1 MFKKMLI
8 ANRGEIAVRIIRAAR
23 EMGIRTVAIYSEA
36 DRDAK
41 HVQLADE
48 AYCIGGA
55 SPKESYLNM
64 THIIT
69 LATSIGVDAIH
80 PGYGFLAENAH
91 FAELCELV
99 GITFVGPSAEAIE
112 KMGDKSIAKK
122 TVQEALVPTV
132 PGSEGL
138 IQDEEEAL
146 FLAREIGYPV
156 IIKAT
161 AGGGGRGMRVARDHE
176 ELRHMFHLARREAEA
191 AFGNPGVYL
200 EKYLVRPR
208 HVEVQIIGDRHGH
221 IVHLGERDC
230 SLQRRHQKIIEEAP
244 SPAVTPELREKMGE
258 AAVRAARAVKY
269 VGAGTVEFL
278 LDEDGQFYF
287 MEMNTRIQVEHPVTE
302 WVTGIDLIQ
311 EMIKVAYGYPLSFS
325 QEDIEIRGWS
335 IECRINAEDP
345 KRNFMPTP
353 GRIERLV
360 LPGGFGVRVDTALES
375 GTTIPPYYDSMIAK
389 LIVWAP
395 TREEVIARMER
406 ALHELVVEG
415 PGVYTTREFLLE
427 LLAVPDVRA
436 GRVHTRFLEERM
448 KTASETLDSPSGLS

>member
-23 EMGIRTVAIYSEA
+23 ELGIRTVAIYSEA
-36 DRDAK
+36 DRKAK
-41 HVQLADE
+41 HVELADE
-48 AYCIGGA
+48 AYCVGGA

-64 THIIT
+64 TNIIT

-99 GITFVGPSAEAIE
+99 GITFIGPSAEAIE

-122 TVQEALVPTV
+122 TVQKADVPTV

-138 IQDEEEAL
+138 IQDEDEAL
-146 FLAREIGYPV
+146 LVAQSIGYPV

-161 AGGGGRGMRVARDHE
+161 AGGGGRGMRVATNDD

-191 AFGNPGVYL
+191 AFGNSGVYL
-200 EKYLVRPR
+200 EKFLVRPR
-208 HVEVQIIGDRHGH
+208 HVEVQIMGDRHGH
-221 IVHLGERDC
+221 VVHLGERDC
-230 SLQRRHQKIIEEAP
+230 SLQRRHQKLMEEAP
-244 SPAVTPELREKMGE
+244 SPAVSPELRQKMGE
-258 AAVRAARAVKY
+258 AAVRAAQAVQY

-311 EMIKVAYGYPLSFS
+311 EMIKVAYGHPLSFT
-325 QEDIEIRGWS
+325 QEDVELRGWS

-345 KRNFMPTP
+345 KRQFMPTP

-375 GTTIPPYYDSMIAK
+375 GTTIPPYYDSMVAK

-395 TREEVIARMER
+395 NRLEAIQRMER
-406 ALHELVVEG
+406 ALSELVVEG
-415 PGVYTTREFLLE
+415 PGLHTTREFLLD
-427 LLAVPDVRA
+427 LLAVPEVRT
-436 GRVHTRFLEERM
+436 GNVHTKFLEERM
-448 KTASETLDSPSGLS
+448 KTAADKLDSPTGLR